1 MNESAM
7 SNAIVEEMKHR
18 IDEMEFPNKNLPES
32 AERILERIF
41 GKNSEIQVISL
52 NDHRENSKVKI
63 VSLGDLREKPPVA
76 KVEFPKDLKFT
87 YYGCTGECNHHDGVI
102 VIASRVNNEMVEY
115 GVAYCSPKDIYSK
128 ETGKIYASNNL
139 IDENKMVALAGK
151 KHHLINARIL
161 ADIVANA
168 DAPSWA
174 EEKVAWELARHLFFT
189 YNDTF
194 TSERS
199 TL

>member
-1 MNESAM
+1 MNESVMGGVIA
-7 SNAIVEEMKHR
+7 EEMKRR

-41 GKNSEIQVISL
+41 GKNIDVQVI
-52 NDHRENSKVKI
+52 NF
-63 VSLGDLREKPPVA
+63 GDLREKPPEKPPVA
-76 KVEFPKDLKFT
+76 KVKFPSDMKFT

-115 GVAYCSPKDIYSK
+115 GVAYCSPKDVYSK

-139 IDENKMVALAGK
+139 VDEQNMVALAGK